1 MADKHVVISIGRQCG
16 SGGHEVGEKL
26 AERFG
31 LKLYDRNLID
41 LLAAQMGKDVEAV
54 AKMEEKPAGG
64 FFGSRKGGFAAKE
77 KDLMNRLSKA
87 DELYL
92 QERALIQKLA
102 TEESCVIVGRGANG
116 ILEGYPDVLRL
127 YIYAKEEFRIP
138 RVKEQFKIDFD
149 SDAKKKMDEMDK
161 ARREYFEF
169 YSGKTWGS
177 YDHHDLM
184 IDASLLGIDGTVD
197 LIASVVEKKFGL

>member
-1 MADKHVVISIGRQCG
+1 MADKHMVISIGRQCG

-41 LLAAQMGKDVEAV
+41 LLAEQMGKDVEAV
-54 AKMEEKPAGG
+54 AKMEERPSGL
-64 FFGSRKGGFAAKE
+64 FGSRKGGFAVKE
-77 KDLMNRLSKA
+77 KDFMNRLSKS
-87 DELYL
+87 DELFL

-127 YIYAKEEFRIP
+127 YIYADEAFKLP
-138 RVKEQFKIDFD
+138 RVKEQFKIEFD
-149 SDAKKKMDEMDK
+149 SDARKKMEAMDK

-184 IDASLLGIDGTVD
+184 INTAVLGIDGTVD
-197 LIASVVEKKFGL
+197 LIASVVEKKFGLA

>member
-1 MADKHVVISIGRQCG
+1 MADKKIVISIGRQCG

-41 LLAAQMGKDVEAV
+41 LLAEQMGKDVEAV
-54 AKMEEKPAGG
+54 AKMEERPSGL
-64 FFGSRKGGFAAKE
+64 FGSRKGGFAAKE
-77 KDLMNRLSKA
+77 KDFMNRLSKS

-127 YIYAKEEFRIP
+127 YIYADEEFKLP

-149 SDAKKKMDEMDK
+149 SDARKKMEAMDK

-184 IDASLLGIDGTVD
+184 IDAGLLGIDGTVD
-197 LIASVVEKKFGL
+197 LIATVVEKKYGL

>member
-41 LLAAQMGKDVEAV
+41 LLAQQMGKDVETV
-54 AKMEEKPAGG
+54 AKMEERPSGLFGG
-64 FFGSRKGGFAAKE
+64 RKGGFAAKE
-77 KDLMNRLSKA
+77 KDFMNRLSKS

-92 QERALIQKLA
+92 QERALILKLA
-102 TEESCVIVGRGANG
+102 EEGNCVIVGRGANG
-116 ILEGYPDVLRL
+116 ILEGNPDVLRL
-127 YIYAKEEFRIP
+127 YIYAKEEFKLP
-138 RVKEQFKIDFD
+138 RVKEQFKLEFD
-149 SDAKKKMDEMDK
+149 SDAKKKMEEMDK

-184 IDASLLGIDGTVD
+184 IDAGLLGIDGTVD
-197 LIASVVEKKFGL
+197 LIATVVEKKYGL